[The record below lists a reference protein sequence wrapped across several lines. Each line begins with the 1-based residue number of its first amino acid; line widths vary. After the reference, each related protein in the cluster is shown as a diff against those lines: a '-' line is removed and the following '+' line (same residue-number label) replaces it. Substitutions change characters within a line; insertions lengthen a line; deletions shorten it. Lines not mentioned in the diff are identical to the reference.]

1 MKMAPVLM
9 KMAPGA
15 IPRPGRVPERRLL
28 SPETEF
34 RMAAEHGGV
43 FPILTISSRVYASGA
58 IYGPKEGS
66 GSVIERPRHR
76 RAWSPPRPRP
86 AMARGLW
93 APQHLPF
100 WLRESSGEIS
110 STQFVSSNSEN
121 FGFLAFLQ

>member
-1 MKMAPVLM
+1 
-9 KMAPGA
+9 
-15 IPRPGRVPERRLL
+15 
-28 SPETEF
+28 
-34 RMAAEHGGV
+34 MAAEHGGV
-43 FPILTISSRVYASGA
+43 FAIMKILARVYASGA

-66 GSVIERPRHR
+66 GSVTERSSHR
-76 RAWSPPRPRP
+76 RARSPPPRPRP

-110 STQFVSSNSEN
+110 STQFVASNSEN